1 MAKQLFNKRNNQ
13 NEITMYFSA
22 RVMENIIKEK
32 KADTSNT
39 SFKTCAE
46 LKEEMYEDKKDVLYY
61 MPSMKYSREQ
71 V

>member
-1 MAKQLFNKRNNQ
+1 
-13 NEITMYFSA
+13 MYFSK
-22 RVMENIIKEK
+22 RVRENIIEEK
-32 KADTSNT
+32 KEDMSNT

-46 LKEEMYEDKKDVLYY
+46 LKEEMSVEKKDVLYY